1 MHCINDKTKNGKLSQ
16 IYCPCLIFEDSET
29 VSIFNQIK
37 LISLLEYKNQA
48 ENLIWLKETV
58 KSSETQIFCFNL
70 FTLKHK
76 QNKSFKPNLKESL
89 FFLDAIASVGL
100 QRILTDSPC
109 RMFISEWSLV
119 MTHYPPGDNSIYL

>member
-1 MHCINDKTKNGKLSQ
+1 M
-16 IYCPCLIFEDSET
+16 
-29 VSIFNQIK
+29 SIFNQIK
-37 LISLLEYKNQA
+37 LISLLDLEYKNQA

-58 KSSETQIFCFNL
+58 NSSETQIFCFNL

-100 QRILTDSPC
+100 QRILTDEHSP
-109 RMFISEWSLV
+109 S
-119 MTHYPPGDNSIYL
+119 P